1 MSAVSIVTTLVC
13 VRVCD
18 DALTA
23 IIDVSGNVDSRVVVV
38 SQTFKRGV
46 LLKVW
51 SNPVLSSLCLICIQL
66 KGEKKIQSTIYGCS
80 HYRFKKS

>member
-1 MSAVSIVTTLVC
+1 MVTTLVC

-66 KGEKKIQSTIYGCS
+66 KGKKKDIKQYLWLFSP
-80 HYRFKKS
+80 